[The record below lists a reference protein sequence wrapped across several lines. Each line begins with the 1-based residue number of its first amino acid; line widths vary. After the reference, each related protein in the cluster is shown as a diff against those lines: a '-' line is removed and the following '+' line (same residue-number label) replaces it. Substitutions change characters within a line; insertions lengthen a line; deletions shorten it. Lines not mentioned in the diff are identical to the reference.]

1 MEEAIKIKKKLNLF
15 WIIFAIAIITII
27 LTILV
32 GNSFAALLDND
43 VEVEE
48 NSELI
53 YYLNVSYDGVD
64 RNGSKSSD
72 TTISKI
78 SSGVISVEDKLP
90 EGLEFIGF
98 VTTKD
103 GSIGAV
109 KRNDDSVLCTGK
121 VVDDTNESSV
131 DSGVWNSNKTEYTYH
146 GLHYNKATNTVTFK
160 VKNINAGCKL
170 TVGIKTKTP
179 TIDDPATPIKATRR
193 DFYNFATAKEKN
205 LTVKSNTVHAFMGS
219 ETISLYSVN
228 YEYEGTIP
236 DGAPTPPLATSYTK
250 NTKVG
255 VASNIEVEGYTFSG
269 WTTSDVTVSNNLF
282 TMPEKDVTFKGTFT
296 KKANQYKV
304 SYIIAGTIPDGYKVP
319 LEKKYYEGSTVT
331 LDNLKPGDVFNGY
344 RFKGWTSSNITI
356 NSNSDTEFIMP
367 ATNVILTGSFEE
379 ITYKVNYAFNSG
391 ILPPNAEQYLP
402 ETQEYKAGST
412 VVLSDVKNVPS
423 GYKFL
428 GWNKESSFKMPSN
441 DIIVYGEWK
450 KEAGSFKPSIIKNV
464 TNNKTYFRIGDVVK
478 FKITVKNTASFPI
491 KNVVV
496 KEKNDTF
503 FESGLGYSITSE
515 HIAEIASIPAN
526 SSIDLYATYTV
537 TSTDSGTVSNASE
550 IKGALSDNNYQ
561 LADDDYIA
569 TTSFKIQSKLKICKK
584 VSTNYNE
591 NTFQFHITGITNH
604 YETWITL
611 EKDKCDTV
619 YLDPGTY
626 KIKEIVPQEYKIK
639 SVTGS
644 ITADDSNL
652 VVKEDKDYEIT
663 YTNEFMRRGFLHS
676 FGRVVNKIVQGD
688 V

>member
-15 WIIFAIAIITII
+15 WIIFAITIITII

-72 TTISKI
+72 TTMSKI

-90 EGLEFIGF
+90 EGLEFTGF

-131 DSGVWNSNKTEYTYH
+131 DSGTWNSSKTEYTYH

-170 TVGIKTKTP
+170 TVGIKAKTP
-179 TIDDPATPIKATRR
+179 TIDDPATPIKETRR
-193 DFYNFATAKEKN
+193 DFYNFATAKEKD

-228 YEYEGTIP
+228 YKYEGTIP
-236 DGAPTPPLATSYTK
+236 EGAPTPPLATSYAK

-282 TMPEKDVTFKGTFT
+282 TMPEKGVTFKGTFT

-304 SYIIAGTIPDGYKVP
+304 SYIISGTIPDGYKVP
-319 LEKKYYEGSTVT
+319 LEKNYYEGNTVT

-391 ILPPNAEQYLP
+391 ILPPNAEQYL
-402 ETQEYKAGST
+402 QKH
-412 VVLSDVKNVPS
+412 KNI
-423 GYKFL
+423 KL
-428 GWNKESSFKMPSN
+428 
-441 DIIVYGEWK
+441 
-450 KEAGSFKPSIIKNV
+450 EAPLF
-464 TNNKTYFRIGDVVK
+464 
-478 FKITVKNTASFPI
+478 
-491 KNVVV
+491 
-496 KEKNDTF
+496 
-503 FESGLGYSITSE
+503 
-515 HIAEIASIPAN
+515 
-526 SSIDLYATYTV
+526 
-537 TSTDSGTVSNASE
+537 
-550 IKGALSDNNYQ
+550 
-561 LADDDYIA
+561 
-569 TTSFKIQSKLKICKK
+569 
-584 VSTNYNE
+584 
-591 NTFQFHITGITNH
+591 
-604 YETWITL
+604 
-611 EKDKCDTV
+611 
-619 YLDPGTY
+619 
-626 KIKEIVPQEYKIK
+626 
-639 SVTGS
+639 
-644 ITADDSNL
+644 
-652 VVKEDKDYEIT
+652 
-663 YTNEFMRRGFLHS
+663 
-676 FGRVVNKIVQGD
+676 
-688 V
+688 